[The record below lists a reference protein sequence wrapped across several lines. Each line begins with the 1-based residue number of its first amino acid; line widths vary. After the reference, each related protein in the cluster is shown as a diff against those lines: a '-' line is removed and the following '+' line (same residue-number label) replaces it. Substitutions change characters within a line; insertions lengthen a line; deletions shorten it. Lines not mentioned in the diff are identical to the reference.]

1 MMLQAHN
8 KSRVKQALR
17 HISKRGTPP
26 PKAFWVPPS
35 TLHTMLRLGLRSLN
49 ATVLNSID
57 DHRYEV
63 MSFCWENGYH
73 GVMSDDG
80 EYALFNPPRYFSA
93 HDIKLSLQQVNIP
106 KLQLVSDKLLI
117 QKYTIASLIFM
128 YLRIPFTA

>member
-1 MMLQAHN
+1 MQSQN

-35 TLHTMLRLGLRSLN
+35 TLHTMQRLGLRSLN
-49 ATVLNSID
+49 ATVLNSMD
-57 DHRYEV
+57 AHRHEV

-93 HDIKLSLQQVNIP
+93 HDIKLSLQQVRNMR
-106 KLQLVSDKLLI
+106 KG
-117 QKYTIASLIFM
+117 
-128 YLRIPFTA
+128 